1 MLFWWMVAKSL
12 CAQIATQTLQS
23 SAYSRR
29 GRVRFYLSKA
39 RHLFNAFIR
48 RHELGIREVRDVLVF
63 QDITVQWERQTNVT
77 WVILAVLEGKI
88 WHSIRTLRS
97 SGRRL
102 SQEPYLMV
110 YRGDYLYRTVGKLFW
125 AELFI
130 IRIRVL
136 NI

>member
-1 MLFWWMVAKSL
+1 MVAKSP
-12 CAQIATQTLQS
+12 CAQIAAQTLQS

-29 GRVRFYLSKA
+29 GRVRFCLPKT

-63 QDITVQWERQTNVT
+63 QDMTVQWERQTNEQANVT
-77 WVILAVLEGKI
+77 RMILTVLEGKVG
-88 WHSIRTLRS
+88 HSIKTLRS

-110 YRGDYLYRTVGKLFW
+110 YRGDYLFRTVGKLFW
-125 AELFI
+125 EELFN

-136 NI
+136 NV